1 MIKHLTLPLI
11 FIGVC
16 YALCVIAVILDL
28 ISGVKKAKACGEY
41 RSSRK
46 FRRTVDKL
54 VKYLNMLAVLTCI
67 DAIQIFSFYIIAAQS
82 GKIFIMLP
90 LFTGL
95 GTIFACF
102 VELKSIYEKNT
113 DKRKAE
119 IEETARALKEI
130 ISDESNREFI
140 RGLLEKLEQ

>member
-1 MIKHLTLPLI
+1 MIEHLTLPLI
-11 FIGVC
+11 FVGVC
-16 YALCVIAVILDL
+16 YTLCVIAVVLDL
-28 ISGVKKAKACGEY
+28 ISGVKKAKARGEY

-82 GKIFIMLP
+82 GKVFIMLP

-140 RGLLEKLEQ
+140 KGLLDKLEQ

>member
-1 MIKHLTLPLI
+1 MISHLTLPLV

-28 ISGVKKAKACGEY
+28 ISGVKKAKARGEY

-67 DAIQIFSFYIIAAQS
+67 DAIQIFSFYIINAQS

-140 RGLLEKLEQ
+140 KGLLEKLEQ